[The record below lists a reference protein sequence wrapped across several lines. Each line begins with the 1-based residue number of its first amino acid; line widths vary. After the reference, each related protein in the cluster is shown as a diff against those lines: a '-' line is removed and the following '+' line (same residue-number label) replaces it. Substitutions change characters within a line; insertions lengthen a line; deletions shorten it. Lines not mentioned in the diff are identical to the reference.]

1 MNNQLDFAKIQVKKT
16 WLRILFNILIVLSLC
31 TVISYFLINNINNF
45 YLEKYTA
52 SELKLHEDMISNQ
65 ILDGLITE
73 DAVALNSILISL
85 SEGLPD
91 IITVNVFNEQNTPLA
106 EFNKLAPVN
115 AQLVSHTA
123 KIVLSGEVFG
133 FLIFNLDISNRIML
147 IKQESSVLNFLYL
160 MLIIIISGALILII
174 HYQSKKELL
183 KSYEL
188 SYRDALTGLPNRLML
203 NDYVKKIFG
212 GAVSN
217 ENEIAVIM
225 IDVDF
230 FKNYNDTYGHLQ
242 GDACLRLLSD
252 ALHTSVKR
260 SNDIV
265 ARVGGEE
272 FVIIVSAKHLNV
284 ELIIENCQ
292 KRISNLN
299 IKHEQSK
306 CSDVV
311 TASFGYK
318 IIDNNVLDFQQ
329 ALKEADAALYQAKKN
344 GRNRAEKYNVRGC
357 TADSI

>member
-1 MNNQLDFAKIQVKKT
+1 MNNQLDFAKIQVKKV
-16 WLRILFNILIVLSLC
+16 WLRILFNILVVLSLC
-31 TVISYFLINNINNF
+31 TVTSYFLINNINNF
-45 YLEKYTA
+45 YLEKYIT
-52 SELKLHEDMISNQ
+52 SELKLHEDIISNQ

-73 DAVALNSILISL
+73 DTVLLNSILINL
-85 SEGLPD
+85 SESLPN
-91 IITVNVFNEQNTPLA
+91 IITINVFNEQNTPLV
-106 EFNKLAPVN
+106 EFNKSAPVN
-115 AQLVSHTA
+115 AKLSSHTVE
-123 KIVLSGEVFG
+123 IVLLGEVFG
-133 FLIFNLDISNRIML
+133 FLIFNLDISDRILL
-147 IKQESSVLNFLYL
+147 IKQESSILNLFYL
-160 MLIIIISGALILII
+160 ILIIIISCALIII
-174 HYQSKKELL
+174 LYYQSKKELL

-188 SYRDALTGLPNRLML
+188 SYRDTLTGLPNRLML

-212 GAVSN
+212 GAVRN

-252 ALHTSVKR
+252 ALHNSVKR

-272 FVIIVSAKHLNV
+272 FVIIVSAKNLNV

-292 KRISNLN
+292 KKISTLN

-329 ALKEADAALYQAKKN
+329 ALKEADTALYQAKQN
-344 GRNRAEKYNVRGC
+344 GRNRAEKYNVNGC
-357 TADSI
+357 AVGSI